1 MKDCVPPPPTNSYRF
16 STSRRPRCL
25 GDGRVTSLA
34 KTSESTRREAAHI
47 NAVGKHG
54 PLAVTG
60 SAAASVLLPGGQFN
74 LRPAQRRT
82 HHTDSM
88 SPISLK
94 LTEAEGMGSRTPDAK
109 AEAIPFSAS

>member
-1 MKDCVPPPPTNSYRF
+1 M
-16 STSRRPRCL
+16 
-25 GDGRVTSLA
+25 TSLA
-34 KTSESTRREAAHI
+34 TTNASARREAAHI

-54 PLAVTG
+54 PLAAAG
-60 SAAASVLLPGGQFN
+60 GAAASVLLPGGQFN
-74 LRPAQRRT
+74 LRSAQRRA